1 MGGDDGGDDD
11 ATDGDVVDG
20 DGDCHGD
27 ESASSRDMIFSR
39 RSRRLPTLNS
49 MDWHRRGGLAQP
61 KTPTSW

>member
-11 ATDGDVVDG
+11 ATHGDVVDG

-39 RSRRLPTLNS
+39 RSRRRPTLTS
-49 MDWHRRGGLAQP
+49 MYLV
-61 KTPTSW
+61 KLNEKKF

>member
-27 ESASSRDMIFSR
+27 ESA
-39 RSRRLPTLNS
+39 
-49 MDWHRRGGLAQP
+49 
-61 KTPTSW
+61 

>member
-27 ESASSRDMIFSR
+27 ESASSRNMIFSR
-39 RSRRLPTLNS
+39 NIGRRLPTPNS
-49 MDWHRRGGLAQP
+49 MYL
-61 KTPTSW
+61 S